1 MNKVHSPLPTALD
14 IDWDAIEREV
24 KTKQVNMK
32 GLCERYGRGVT
43 QPTFKSW
50 LQDKF
55 AGKYRIDFGRQG
67 RNNYIRFLPHAT
79 EDTLLRQLMQL
90 EKQYGRETLL
100 TAMIQF
106 AVGDKQ

>member
-1 MNKVHSPLPTALD
+1 MNRVHSPLPTASD

-24 KTKQVNMK
+24 KSKRVNMK

-50 LQDKF
+50 MQDKF

-67 RNNYIRFLPHAT
+67 RNNYIRFIPRDT
-79 EDTLLRQLMQL
+79 EDTLLDQLVKL
-90 EKQYGRETLL
+90 EKQYGRAALL

-106 AVGDKQ
+106 AVGDN